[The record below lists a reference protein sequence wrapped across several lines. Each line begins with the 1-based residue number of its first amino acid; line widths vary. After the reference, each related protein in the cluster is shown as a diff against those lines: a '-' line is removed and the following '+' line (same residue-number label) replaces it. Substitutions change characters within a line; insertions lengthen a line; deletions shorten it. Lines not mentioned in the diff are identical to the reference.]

1 MKKWAI
7 PGFLYVLLMAV
18 GLGGPW
24 WVILKRQSFQLIDLL
39 IYAGAVVALL
49 VAVFMMTLIVARI
62 FFPTYWWLG
71 QIVGKDV
78 FEYEGIYFMGLRL
91 SRVPNRIQRILF
103 GVDDQMRRWD
113 LVYGVVF
120 LVLLVPHALGFITAN
135 RYFEEIL
142 PNPARFSQTLHFP
155 FLSSMP
161 VMREWGISWSPD
173 AKLRQKVGEA
183 LKKMEAAGGKDNGKR
198 IRLAQLYLLQS
209 FTLRPRAGSLFL
221 NSPGERIIFDQ
232 GEGARA
238 ANMLKTMAELPPI
251 KRAGWNG
258 SILTLLGFYH
268 LANGGFQKAAEFSG
282 KAVVEFGDGEESKIS
297 RYQILLLA
305 GLTAMITGNEEGAD
319 DYLSV
324 ILKDERLPKLAHAL
338 ALELLGDLRQL
349 QGERENSAKFLDQA
363 MKIFESVRDPNG
375 VARVHLKRAVLALD
389 DGDPLQASVDLS
401 KASQLAHRLG
411 DVFILNMVEQ
421 LALKFPG

>member
-1 MKKWAI
+1 MKKWAV
-7 PGFLYVLLMAV
+7 PGFLYVLFMAV
-18 GLGGPW
+18 GLGAPW
-24 WVILKRQSFQLIDLL
+24 LVILKRQPFQLIDLL
-39 IYAGAVVALL
+39 IYAGAVVAL
-49 VAVFMMTLIVARI
+49 VAAVFMMNLIVARI

-71 QIVGKDV
+71 QIVGRDV

-91 SRVPNRIQRILF
+91 SRVPTRIQRILF

-113 LVYGVVF
+113 LVFGVVF
-120 LVLLVPHALGFITAN
+120 LVLLVPHSLGFITAN

-155 FLSSMP
+155 FLSSLP
-161 VMREWGISWSPD
+161 VMREWGISWTPD
-173 AKLRQKVGEA
+173 TKLRQKIGAA
-183 LKKMEAAGGKDNGKR
+183 LKETETISPKDNTKR

-209 FTLRPRAGSLFL
+209 FTLRQRAKGLFI

-232 GEGARA
+232 GRGSRA
-238 ANMLKTMAELPPI
+238 ANLLKTMAGLPPM

-258 SILTLLGFYH
+258 SIHTLLGFYH
-268 LANGGFQKAAEFSG
+268 LANGSFQKAAEFSG
-282 KAVVEFGDGEESKIS
+282 KAVLEFGDGEESKIS

-305 GLTAMITGNEEGAD
+305 GLTAMITGDEQGAD
-319 DYLSV
+319 NHLSV
-324 ILKDERLPKLAHAL
+324 ILKDERLPKQAHAL
-338 ALELLGDLRQL
+338 ALELRGDLRRL
-349 QGERENSAKFLDQA
+349 QGDRENAANFLDRA
-363 MKIFESVRDPNG
+363 MKLFESVKDPNG

-389 DGDPLQASVDLS
+389 NGDPTQASVEMS

-421 LALKFPG
+421 LALKFRS

>member
-7 PGFLYVLLMAV
+7 PGFLYLLFVAV

-24 WVILKRQSFQLIDLL
+24 LVILKRQPFQIIDLL
-39 IYAGAVVALL
+39 IYAGAIVALV
-49 VAVFMMTLIVARI
+49 VAVFMMTLIVARL

-78 FEYEGIYFMGLRL
+78 FEYDGIYFMGLRL
-91 SRVPNRIQRILF
+91 SRVPNRIQRILV

-113 LVYGVVF
+113 LVYGVIF
-120 LVLLVPHALGFITAN
+120 LVLLVPHSLGFITAN
-135 RYFEEIL
+135 RYFEETL
-142 PNPARFSQTLHFP
+142 PNPVRFSQTLHFP

-173 AKLRQKVGEA
+173 AKLRQKIGEA
-183 LKKMEAAGGKDNGKR
+183 LKEIESTSPKDNAKR

-209 FTLRPRAGSLFL
+209 FTLRPRAKGLFIY
-221 NSPGERIIFDQ
+221 SPGERIIFDQ
-232 GEGARA
+232 GRGARA
-238 ANMLKTMAELPPI
+238 ANLLKTMAELPPM

-258 SILTLLGFYH
+258 SIQTLLGFYH
-268 LANGGFQKAAEFSG
+268 LANGSFQKAAEFSG
-282 KAVVEFGDGEESKIS
+282 KAVLEFGDGEESKIS

-305 GLTAMITGNEEGAD
+305 GLTAMITGDGQGAD
-319 DYLSV
+319 NHLSV
-324 ILKDERLPKLAHAL
+324 ILKDERLPKQAHAL
-338 ALELLGDLRQL
+338 ALELRGDLRQL
-349 QGERENSAKFLDQA
+349 QGDRENAAKSLDQA
-363 MKIFESVRDPNG
+363 MKIFASVPDPNG

-389 DGDPLQASVDLS
+389 DGNPRQASEDLS
-401 KASQLAHRLG
+401 RASQLAHRLG

-421 LALKFPG
+421 LTLKFRG

>member
-1 MKKWAI
+1 MKKWVV
-7 PGFLYVLLMAV
+7 PGVLYVLFMAI

-24 WVILKRQSFQLIDLL
+24 LVILKRQPLQIIDLL
-39 IYAGAVVALL
+39 IYAGAVVAL
-49 VAVFMMTLIVARI
+49 VGAVFVLTIIVARI

-71 QIVGKDV
+71 QVVGKDV
-78 FEYEGIYFMGLRL
+78 FEFDGVYFMGLRL
-91 SRVPNRIQRILF
+91 SRIPTRVQRILF

-120 LVLLVPHALGFITAN
+120 MVLLVPHSLGFITAN
-135 RYFEEIL
+135 RFYEEIL

-155 FLSSMP
+155 FLSSLP
-161 VMREWGISWSPD
+161 VMREWGLSWTPD
-173 AKLRQKVGEA
+173 VKLRKKIGAE
-183 LKKMEAAGGKDNGKR
+183 LKEIESIRPRDNSKR
-198 IRLAQLYLLQS
+198 IRLAQLYLLRS
-209 FTLRPRAGSLFL
+209 FTLRRRAKGLFI
-221 NSPGERIIFDQ
+221 NSPGERVIFDQ
-232 GEGARA
+232 GKASRA
-238 ANMLKTMAELPPI
+238 ASLLKTMAELPPM

-258 SILTLLGFYH
+258 SIRTLLGFYH
-268 LANGGFQKAAEFSG
+268 LANGSFQKAAEFSG

-305 GLTAMITGNEEGAD
+305 GLTAMITGDEQGAD

-324 ILKDERLPKLAHAL
+324 ILKDERLPKQAHAL
-338 ALELLGDLRQL
+338 ALELRGDLRRL
-349 QGERENSAKFLDQA
+349 QGDRENAAKSLDRA
-363 MKIFESVRDPNG
+363 MKLFESARRPNG
-375 VARVHLKRAVLALD
+375 VARIYLKRAVLALD
-389 DGDPLQASVDLS
+389 NGNPTQASVDLS